1 MRIKFHRAAVLYGIA
16 IGFVV
21 TLMTIALIGLF
32 TSPEQLVFIYPASLI
47 WIVLLVLAAKLTRR
61 KEPGGP

>member
-1 MRIKFHRAAVLYGIA
+1 MRIKFHRGAVLYGVA

-21 TLMTIALIGLF
+21 TLVTIALISLF

-47 WIVLLVLAAKLTRR
+47 WMVLLVLAAKWARR
-61 KEPGGP
+61 EKE

>member
-1 MRIKFHRAAVLYGIA
+1 MRIKFHRGAVLYGVA

-21 TLMTIALIGLF
+21 TLVTIALISLF

-47 WIVLLVLAAKLTRR
+47 WIVLLVRAAKWARR
-61 KEPGGP
+61 GKE

>member
-1 MRIKFHRAAVLYGIA
+1 MRIKFHRGAVLYGVA

-21 TLMTIALIGLF
+21 TLVTIALISLF

-47 WIVLLVLAAKLTRR
+47 WIVLLVLAAKWVR
-61 KEPGGP
+61 KGE

>member
-1 MRIKFHRAAVLYGIA
+1 MRIKFHRGAVLYGVA

-21 TLMTIALIGLF
+21 TLVTIALISLF

-47 WIVLLVLAAKLTRR
+47 WIVLLVLAAKWARR
-61 KEPGGP
+61 GKE

>member
-1 MRIKFHRAAVLYGIA
+1 MLYGVA

-21 TLMTIALIGLF
+21 TLVTIALISLF

-47 WIVLLVLAAKLTRR
+47 WIVLLVIAAKWARR
-61 KEPGGP
+61 EKQ